1 MTDYEKAVV
10 TAYTGRAML
19 CGEKLGVFYDYVQK
33 LLGRPVWTH
42 ELADHD
48 VWEEIREKSRPD
60 FIKLCM
66 EDGSPRHGTWVGVS
80 PLTDTIMCSE
90 CGYNLPCVDLATEFC
105 PGCGLPMEVHECLRD

>member
-10 TAYTGRAML
+10 TAYTGKAML

-48 VWEEIREKSRPD
+48 VWEEIHAKSKDD
-60 FIKLCM
+60 FIELCAD
-66 EDGSPRHGTWVGVS
+66 EPLGKWVS
-80 PLTDTIMCSE
+80 ADPFTDTMMCNK
-90 CGYNLPCVDLATEFC
+90 CGFEIPSIELATPHC
-105 PGCGLPMEVHECLRD
+105 QWCGIPLEGADYETD